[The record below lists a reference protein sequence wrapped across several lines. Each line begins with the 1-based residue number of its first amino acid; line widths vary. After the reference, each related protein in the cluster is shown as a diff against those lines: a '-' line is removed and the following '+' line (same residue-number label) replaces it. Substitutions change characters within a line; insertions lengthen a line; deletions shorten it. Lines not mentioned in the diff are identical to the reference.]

1 MPERIR
7 HAALDKE
14 TIKQV
19 HTEIHLIKDEC
30 KGCGYCIEYCPRKV
44 LEESDEINARGVHPP
59 KVVEESKCINC
70 GFCTAV
76 CPDFAIF
83 VVEKPNEKDMKHA
96 KS

>member
-7 HAALDKE
+7 HAPLDKE
-14 TIKQV
+14 KV
-19 HTEIHLIKDEC
+19 KSARGEIHLLKDEC
-30 KGCGYCIEYCPRKV
+30 KGCGYCIEFCPKKV

-59 KVVEESKCINC
+59 KIVDESKCIVC

-83 VVEKPNEKDMKHA
+83 VVEKPNKGG
-96 KS
+96 S